1 VRARLAAID
10 LDGTL
15 LRSDGT
21 ISRRTRAALA
31 ACGEVGIDVVLV
43 TARSPRSVRTIA
55 ADLGLAGIAIC
66 ANGATIYDLDADEI
80 VLHRPLPPEVAHR
93 VVRGL
98 RTCVPGIAFAWEHE
112 LRFGS
117 EPAYEAQRDPAGW
130 TRPDGSYPPCDVLSW
145 SEPMS
150 KLLAR
155 IPGADLHEV
164 LEEAR
169 RLCGEDAEVTL
180 TGETFVEFM
189 TRGVSK
195 QAALAELADERQV
208 SAAQIV
214 AFGDQL
220 ADAEMLRWAGLGVAV
235 RNATPFAL
243 EAADEVTAS
252 NDEDGVALVLERL
265 MHPVSGLQPDTRSSA
280 FGTWRPGRARDTPS
294 GEQVSG

>member
-1 VRARLAAID
+1 MRARLAAID

-21 ISRRTRAALA
+21 ISRRTRAALTA
-31 ACGEVGIDVVLV
+31 AGASGINVVVV
-43 TARSPRSVRTIA
+43 TARSPRSVRVIA
-55 ADLGLAGIAIC
+55 ADLDLAGIAIC
-66 ANGATIYDLDADEI
+66 ANGATIYDLDKDEI
-80 VLHRPLPPEVAHR
+80 VRHQPLPPDVAHR

-130 TRPDGSYPPCDVLSW
+130 TRPEDSYPPCDVLSW

-155 IPGADLHEV
+155 IPGTDLHEV

-180 TGETFVEFM
+180 TGETFVEVM
-189 TRGVSK
+189 TRGVTK
-195 QAALAELADERQV
+195 QAALAELANERGV
-208 SAAQIV
+208 SAAEVV

-265 MHPVSGLQPDTRSSA
+265 LNGAQPSSGTS
-280 FGTWRPGRARDTPS
+280 
-294 GEQVSG
+294 VI